1 MHFRLSPADPA
12 PARPARSLQS
22 STPTKSF
29 ASISAKCRA
38 SCSLPQPAKRR
49 IARMKVR
56 GTRHRPYTWHLVTIP
71 NRVAF
76 STMTKIRYHTTRS
89 EEHTSEL
96 QSLMRISYAVF
107 SLKKK
112 KNQKHQH

>member
-56 GTRHRPYTWHLVTIP
+56 GTR
-71 NRVAF
+71 
-76 STMTKIRYHTTRS
+76 S

-96 QSLMRISYAVF
+96 QSLMRTSYAVF
-107 SLKKK
+107 CLKKK
-112 KNQKHQH
+112 RKATTLTKTTTPTAHKLVQPTHTKKL